1 MASSKGSFC
10 GCFFLSEELTA
21 YFQGQRKGHHCR
33 SRVAW
38 NHQALKKV
46 RKRLGRSFSV
56 TFYPLTGCWGMVAM
70 AADPLGASDR
80 HFPEVT
86 PDFLSEGK
94 EMVPQH
100 R

>member
-1 MASSKGSFC
+1 M
-10 GCFFLSEELTA
+10 
-21 YFQGQRKGHHCR
+21 
-33 SRVAW
+33 
-38 NHQALKKV
+38 
-46 RKRLGRSFSV
+46 

-100 R
+100 